1 MPLVWAHAEFLKL
14 LRARREKRPIELLNS
29 LEKHLRRKVAK
40 VGTWHWRTDAPFDT
54 LPANRDL
61 LVEMES
67 PFVMHIGFGGWKAI
81 EDRSSATLP
90 FGRHG
95 VRLGKDELA
104 GNRVLDFTRYFSRDS
119 KWEGND
125 YHIWIAPEQLRQDRC
140 AGQAENSRE
149 ERREH

>member
-1 MPLVWAHAEFLKL
+1 M
-14 LRARREKRPIELLNS
+14 
-29 LEKHLRRKVAK
+29 
-40 VGTWHWRTDAPFDT
+40 GFD
-54 LPANRDL
+54 
-61 LVEMES
+61 
-67 PFVMHIGFGGWKAI
+67 GWKAV
-81 EDRSSATLP
+81 EDRSSAALP

-104 GNRVLDFTRYFSRDS
+104 GKRVLDFTRYFSRDS

-140 AGQAENSRE
+140 AGQAENSCE

>member
-1 MPLVWAHAEFLKL
+1 
-14 LRARREKRPIELLNS
+14 
-29 LEKHLRRKVAK
+29 
-40 VGTWHWRTDAPFDT
+40 
-54 LPANRDL
+54 
-61 LVEMES
+61 
-67 PFVMHIGFGGWKAI
+67 MHIGFGGWKAI

-104 GNRVLDFTRYFSRDS
+104 GKRVLDFTRYFSRDS

-125 YHIWIAPEQLRQDRC
+125 YHMWIAPEQLRQDRC